1 MIKTSFQVLVVHFL
15 GVPMGETVARNK
27 KAYHDYEIL
36 EKFEAG
42 LSLQGSEVKALRAS
56 RVNIKDAF
64 VKIVKNEAF
73 LMQAHISY
81 FETTNAHFKP
91 DERRPR
97 KLLLHRKQI
106 NKLIEKTMR
115 EGLTIVPL
123 SIYFNHKNL
132 AKVQIALAK
141 GKKLHDKREALKKKD
156 ADRSARAAMKDY

>member
-1 MIKTSFQVLVVHFL
+1 
-15 GVPMGETVARNK
+15 MGETVARNK

-64 VKIVKNEAF
+64 IKIIKNEAF
-73 LMQAHISY
+73 LMNAHVSY

-97 KLLLHRKQI
+97 KLLLHKKQI
-106 NKLIEKTMR
+106 NKLLEKTMR

-141 GKKLHDKREALKKKD
+141 GKKLHDKRQALKKKD
-156 ADRSARAAMKDY
+156 ADRSAQAAMKNY